1 MATAA
6 KCDFVIGMIVS
17 SKTFGLGTLI
27 FLNGDCAHIK
37 TGDGVMTESSDN
49 LMYSHPTPFDD
60 VIVFIQDHAPQVG
73 VCCHVSNGDTSVL
86 LSQSLRVVTA
96 NLADVCRVDTQYF
109 NWYAAISC

>member
-6 KCDFVIGMIVS
+6 KCDFVIGMIVN
-17 SKTFGLGTLI
+17 SKTFGPGILI

-49 LMYSHPTPFDD
+49 LMYSHPTPFYD
-60 VIVFIQDHAPQVG
+60 VIVFFEDYKPQVG

-86 LSQSLRVVTA
+86 LSRSLRIVTA
-96 NLADVCRVDTQYF
+96 KLSDVCRVDTQYF
-109 NWYAAISC
+109 NWHAAILC